1 MLVTFSARRSVE
13 LFHLAILRALVAR
26 GEDKRLFSLKGGCN
40 LRFFCRSVRL
50 AIVFDEYAAQVVAFL
65 DPDQQ
70 MLFED
75 RSAWDA
81 MQGEVIQRL
90 EALQ

>member
-1 MLVTFSARRSVE
+1 VPA
-13 LFHLAILRALVAR
+13 AIEHAM
-26 GEDKRLFSLKGGCN
+26 
-40 LRFFCRSVRL
+40 
-50 AIVFDEYAAQVVAFL
+50 AISFDEYAAQVVAFL

-70 MLFED
+70 MLFEE